1 MTKRKTLHRSA
12 VALAATA
19 VLAGAGAAA
28 ADAAKTVRTR
38 GGPEFQAN
46 QYIRDTLR
54 FAPGAI
60 VVRPNERVT
69 WVDAD
74 RAPEPHTVT
83 VVSRRNLPDTIEEVF
98 QCRACALANEH
109 LEDPNNPNSDIARV
123 RVDVGRPGMN
133 TQGDSLF
140 LAPGGRISAR
150 VTAGVGSTV
159 RYFCAL
165 HPWMQGSIRV
175 TRTGAA
181 ATGGG
186 AALTGRHRH

>member
-1 MTKRKTLHRSA
+1 MSKRKAYRATVAIVAAAA
-12 VALAATA
+12 V
-19 VLAGAGAAA
+19 AGAGATTAG
-28 ADAAKTVRTR
+28 AAKTVRTE
-38 GGPEFQAN
+38 GGPEFEPN
-46 QYIRDTLR
+46 RYIRDTLR

-60 VVRPNERVT
+60 TVRPNERVT

-83 VVSRRNLPDTIEEVF
+83 VVSRRNLPDTIEEIF
-98 QCRACALANEH
+98 ECRACALANAH
-109 LEDPNNPNSDIARV
+109 LEDPTDPNSDLARM
-123 RVDVGRPGMN
+123 RVNVGRPGLN

-150 VTAGVGSTV
+150 VTARVGGTL

-181 ATGGG
+181 GTPG
-186 AALTGRHRH
+186 APALTGRHRH